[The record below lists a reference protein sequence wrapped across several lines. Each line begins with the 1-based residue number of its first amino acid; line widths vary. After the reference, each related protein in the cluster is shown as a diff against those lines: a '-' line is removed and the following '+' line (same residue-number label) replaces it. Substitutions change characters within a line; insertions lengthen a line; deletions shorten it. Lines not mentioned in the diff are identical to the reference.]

1 MNADRDS
8 FSAAA
13 VVAVAPAPA
22 EGVSGTMLSPASSN
36 VPAGTYWQDH
46 TAAATSP
53 ALVPVARLKNRPTTV
68 VYVVNEAAALQVA
81 ESLALQC
88 LREACEG
95 VSADLQTLP
104 FEKLDFGETAVLD
117 YFYNADIAV
126 VEMNDA
132 FRQPS
137 LFYHLGVR
145 ESFSMANNIILY
157 RDTNSDTLQSL
168 QEIIC
173 QKKNTSC
180 GNYSFI
186 PYMVTP
192 HNKVYCC
199 ESSYMKGLSELMQ
212 PNFEL
217 LLGPICMP
225 LVDRFVQ
232 LLKAAHNSC
241 CQYFRETILNDIR
254 KARELYCGKELAVEL
269 GRIRKRL
276 DNVEVLSA
284 DIIINL
290 LISYRDIQDYD
301 AIVTLVETLERLPT
315 CDLVDNLHIKFHY
328 AFALNRRNR
337 AGDRQNAIAI
347 LLPMVQSEEQV
358 PSDIYCLLGRIY
370 KDMFLDSVFQD
381 TESRDNGVLWYG
393 KAFESEPTIHSGINL
408 AVLLLAAGHQFDTS
422 FELHKTGVKLSSLL
436 GKKGNLEKIQSY
448 WDVGFYLGASM
459 LANDP
464 LRVIMASE
472 KLFKLKAPA
481 WYLKSVVQTIHIY
494 QRFKKQTPEQPF
506 ESQDLMDFWM
516 DFIVEATNEALSLVR
531 FPVLILEPTKVFQPA
546 YLSINNEAE
555 EKTVS
560 IWHVSP
566 SDKNAIYEWNFNAT
580 SIRGVSVS
588 KCDERCCFLYV
599 LHNTDDFQIYFCTEL
614 HCKRFCEMV
623 NCITDEVGKG
633 AEEGDSEGDALEYD
647 YEYDENGEKVIL
659 GKGTFGVVYAGR
671 DLSNQVR
678 IAIKEIP
685 ERDSRYSQPLH
696 EEIALHKHLKHKNIV
711 QYLGSISEKGFI
723 KIFMEQVPGGSLSAL
738 LRSKW
743 GPLKNNEQTIG
754 FYTKQILEGLEYLH
768 DNQIAH
774 RDIKGDNVLINT
786 YSGILKI
793 SDFGTS
799 KRLAGI
805 NPCAETF
812 TGTLQYM
819 APEIIDKGPRGY
831 GKPAD
836 IWSLGC
842 TIIEM
847 ATGKP
852 PFYELGEPQ
861 AAMFKVGMF
870 KIHPEIPQ
878 SMSPEAKEFILRC
891 FEPEPDARAT
901 AAELL
906 SDAFLKVTSKKRKT
920 ALKQQDYLRSISL
933 PVPVVVEELS
943 SGSEFGSVSPDSDM
957 KQEPFLFKM
966 RAKSCIEKESKPTR
980 QLLLSIPDD
989 HFEDHSAPPS
999 PEEKDAGF
1007 FMLKKDSERRATLHQ
1022 ILSEDQDKVV
1032 KNLLESLMQGSEE
1045 PKLKSEHIGTL
1056 VVSLREFVRSTD
1068 RKIIS
1073 ATLSRL
1079 KLELDFDNQAIN
1091 QIQVVLFGFQEAV
1104 NKVLRT
1110 HNIKPHWMF
1119 ALDNIIRKA
1128 VQTAITILVPELR
1141 PHFSLASG
1149 SDAADQDE
1157 ADVEDDDDDDDIHNE
1172 PARCEI
1178 QQPIAVNEDRIPTS
1192 GVSTLSSTM
1201 SHDSQY
1207 LHRSLTVQLG
1217 RLKLETSRLLE
1228 ELIQKE
1234 KDYQILLHQAI
1245 EDKEQEINLLKLK
1258 SQPIDLP
1265 ILSVCHYNSSPV
1277 NSGDPELISWLKEHG
1292 ADEDTVDKFV
1302 ADDYN
1307 LLDVLNYMT
1316 RDDLKC
1322 LRIRGGMLCKLW
1334 KAINE
1339 NRKKKI
1345 YFPTRSHAKNL

>member
-1 MNADRDS
+1 MS
-8 FSAAA
+8 LEQEAAA
-13 VVAVAPAPA
+13 AAGAVSEGDSGLAVPVPLLCPAQ
-22 EGVSGTMLSPASSN
+22 GSASTS

-46 TAAATSP
+46 TAAASAPSSVP
-53 ALVPVARLKNRPTTV
+53 AARLKNRPTTV
-68 VYVVNEAAALQVA
+68 VYVVNEAAQLLLA

-88 LREACEG
+88 LREACES
-95 VSADLQTLP
+95 VSASLETVP

-126 VEMNDA
+126 VEMSDA

-157 RDTNSDTLQSL
+157 CDTNSDTLQSL

-173 QKKNTSC
+173 QKKNASC
-180 GNYSFI
+180 GNYTFI

-232 LLKAAHNSC
+232 LLKVAYISC
-241 CQYFRETILNDIR
+241 CQYFRETILSDIR
-254 KARELYCGKELAVEL
+254 KARELYSGKELAEEL
-269 GRIRKRL
+269 KRIRKRL

-284 DIIINL
+284 DIVINL
-290 LISYRDIQDYD
+290 LLSYRDIQDYD
-301 AIVTLVETLERLPT
+301 AIVTLVETLEKLPT

-328 AFALNRRNR
+328 AFALNRRNLV
-337 AGDRQNAIAI
+337 GDRQSAIEI

-358 PSDIYCLLGRIY
+358 PSDMYCLLGRIY
-370 KDMFLDSVFQD
+370 KDMFLDSGFQD
-381 TESRDNGVLWYG
+381 TESRDHGAYWYG
-393 KAFESEPTIHSGINL
+393 KAFESEPTVHSGINL

-448 WDVGFYLGASM
+448 WDVGFFLGASM

-494 QRFKKQTPEQPF
+494 QRFKKQTPEQPP
-506 ESQDLMDFWM
+506 ECQELMDFWM
-516 DFIVEATNEALSLVR
+516 DFIVEATNEAVTLVR

-546 YLSINNEAE
+546 YLSINNDAE

-566 SDKNAIYEWNFNAT
+566 HDKNGIYEWNFNAAT
-580 SIRGVSVS
+580 IRGVSVS

-599 LHNTDDFQIYFCTEL
+599 LHNSDDFQIYFCTEL

-623 NCITDEVGKG
+623 NSITDEVGKG

-647 YEYDENGEKVIL
+647 YEYDENGEKMVL
-659 GKGTFGVVYAGR
+659 GKGTFGMVYAGR

-711 QYLGSISEKGFI
+711 QYLGSISENGFI

-743 GPLKNNEQTIG
+743 GPLKDNEQTIG
-754 FYTKQILEGLEYLH
+754 FYTKQILEGLKYLH

-870 KIHPEIPQ
+870 KIHPDIPE
-878 SMSPEAKEFILRC
+878 SMSPEAKDFILRC
-891 FEPEPDARAT
+891 FEPEPDKRA
-901 AAELL
+901 AASELL
-906 SDAFLKVTSKKRKT
+906 SDEFLKVTSRKKKT
-920 ALKQQDYLRSISL
+920 QLKQQDYLRSISL

-943 SGSEFGSVSPDSDM
+943 SGSEFGSVSPDSDL
-957 KQEPFLFKM
+957 KQDLFFFKS
-966 RAKSCIEKESKPTR
+966 RAKSCIEKESKASRP
-980 QLLLSIPDD
+980 LLLSIPDD

-999 PEEKDAGF
+999 PEDKDAGF
-1007 FMLKKDSERRATLHQ
+1007 FMLKKDSERRATLHR
-1022 ILSEDQDKVV
+1022 ILTEDQDKVV
-1032 KNLLESLMQGSEE
+1032 RNLLESLMQGSEE
-1045 PKLKSEHIGTL
+1045 PKLKSEHICTL
-1056 VVSLREFVRSTD
+1056 VVSLREFVRLID

-1073 ATLSRL
+1073 ATLSKL
-1079 KLELDFDNQAIN
+1079 KLELDFDNHAIS
-1091 QIQVVLFGFQEAV
+1091 QIQMVLFGFQEAV

-1149 SDAADQDE
+1149 SDAADQEEE
-1157 ADVEDDDDDDDIHNE
+1157 ADDEDDEDHNK
-1172 PARCEI
+1172 
-1178 QQPIAVNEDRIPTS
+1178 PIRSQTRRPSAVQEDPIPTS
-1192 GVSTLSSTM
+1192 GVSTLSSTL

-1207 LHRSLTVQLG
+1207 VHRSLSMQLG

-1228 ELIQKE
+1228 ELVQKE
-1234 KDYQILLHQAI
+1234 KDYQVLLHQAI
-1245 EDKEQEINLLKLK
+1245 EEKEQEIKLLRLK

-1265 ILSVCHYNSSPV
+1265 VLSVCRYDSSPV
-1277 NSGDPELISWLKEHG
+1277 NTGDPELIDWLREHG
-1292 ADEDTVDKFV
+1292 ADEDTIDRFV

-1307 LLDVLNYMT
+1307 LIDVLHYMT

-1322 LRIRGGMLCKLW
+1322 LRLRGGMLCKLW
-1334 KAINE
+1334 KAIVE
-1339 NRKKKI
+1339 NRKRE
-1345 YFPTRSHAKNL
+1345 FPSPLDHT